1 MSLADTRDPQ
11 HPHPSTGSYLAKA
24 VLDRIGAAVLLV
36 PCTPWLLLIAT
47 LLWFQ
52 DDRPVLTRETR
63 IGQGGRR
70 FGLLRFRTDATG
82 VGAVLRRYN
91 LDELP
96 QLINVLKGDMSFVG
110 PRPRHPEQARVE
122 QPYPWLAV
130 KPGLTRPW
138 LPDSAPRTGETA
150 SLALDRYLRTWS
162 VGTDL
167 RIMWHALRS
176 AVAGTATRAAGDR
189 S

>member
-1 MSLADTRDPQ
+1 MSLAHTRDPQ
-11 HPHPSTGSYLAKA
+11 HPHPSSGSRLGKA
-24 VLDRIGAAVLLV
+24 VLDRVGAAVLLL
-36 PCTPWLLLIAT
+36 PCAPWLLLIAT

-63 IGQGGRR
+63 MGQGGRH
-70 FGLLRFRTDATG
+70 FDLLRFRTGATG
-82 VGAVLRRYN
+82 VGAALRRYN

-110 PRPRHPEQARVE
+110 PRPRHPEQGRGE
-122 QPYPWLAV
+122 GHYPWLFV

-138 LPDSAPRTGETA
+138 LPDSAPRTHENA
-150 SLALDRYLRTWS
+150 LLALDRYMRDWS
-162 VGTDL
+162 VATDL

-176 AVAGTATRAAGDR
+176 ALWGTTTGAAGDR